1 MSEAAA
7 RQAAP
12 EPHVE
17 LRDVGKTFGGVQALE
32 GIDLAIERGAIHGL
46 VGENGAG
53 KSTLGKIVAGVYR
66 PDEGELW
73 VDGHRAD
80 YRSPREALLDRI
92 TIIAQEPT
100 LVPHRSVLE
109 NVFLGIEDGRAGVV
123 DARALRRRFAALVE
137 EAQLEL
143 LPNALARTLRVAD
156 QQKVE
161 VLRAI
166 ARQAKLVVM
175 DEPTSA
181 LTADESERLF
191 EVVRR
196 LRERGTTIIYVSH
209 FLEEVLALADM
220 VTVLRDGRLVR
231 TSPVADETP
240 DRLVSAMLGRT
251 LDLAFPDKSQ
261 PPGDARVV
269 LAVRNLSRE
278 GAVDDV
284 SFEIRAGEILGLAGL
299 IGSGRSEVARAIFGA
314 DRRSGGTIEL
324 NGKPVRLRTP
334 REAIR
339 EGVVMLPEDRKS
351 QGLLML
357 RSISDNMTLPHL
369 DDVTHYGVLADRRE
383 RSAVSKLM
391 SRVDVRAA
399 GASAKVL
406 TLSGG
411 NQQKVLFA
419 KWLFRPPRVFIADEP
434 TRGVDVGAKRAI
446 YQLIRSLAEEGMA
459 VLLIS
464 SEHEEVLGLAHRV
477 LVMRAGRIV
486 AELEGD
492 AMNEESLL
500 RAAFAMGAF
509 ERSGMV

>member
-17 LRDVGKTFGGVQALE
+17 LRGVGKSFGGVQALDA
-32 GIDLAIERGAIHGL
+32 IDLAIERGAIHGL

-109 NVFLGIEDGRAGVV
+109 NVFLGIEDGRGGVV

-143 LPNALARTLRVAD
+143 LPNTLARTLRVAD

-196 LRERGTTIIYVSH
+196 LREHGTTIIYVSH
-209 FLEEVLALADM
+209 FLEEVLALADT
-220 VTVLRDGRLVR
+220 VTVLRDGRL
-231 TSPVADETP
+231 
-240 DRLVSAMLGRT
+240 
-251 LDLAFPDKSQ
+251 
-261 PPGDARVV
+261 
-269 LAVRNLSRE
+269 
-278 GAVDDV
+278 
-284 SFEIRAGEILGLAGL
+284 
-299 IGSGRSEVARAIFGA
+299 
-314 DRRSGGTIEL
+314 
-324 NGKPVRLRTP
+324 
-334 REAIR
+334 
-339 EGVVMLPEDRKS
+339 
-351 QGLLML
+351 
-357 RSISDNMTLPHL
+357 
-369 DDVTHYGVLADRRE
+369 
-383 RSAVSKLM
+383 
-391 SRVDVRAA
+391 
-399 GASAKVL
+399 
-406 TLSGG
+406 
-411 NQQKVLFA
+411 
-419 KWLFRPPRVFIADEP
+419 
-434 TRGVDVGAKRAI
+434 
-446 YQLIRSLAEEGMA
+446 
-459 VLLIS
+459 
-464 SEHEEVLGLAHRV
+464 
-477 LVMRAGRIV
+477 
-486 AELEGD
+486 
-492 AMNEESLL
+492 
-500 RAAFAMGAF
+500 
-509 ERSGMV
+509 